1 MTELIVNIFVYGDGT
16 HVNSIGW
23 RVYKKVGSYEELTNF
38 LQSRV
43 HHDHRSAQHE
53 YLEKPVLW
61 RVFETM
67 DRLNP
72 FARALAARGI
82 VGENTFYC
90 VTPIVNGEVVPD
102 SGGERTRYCAT

>member
-43 HHDHRSAQHE
+43 HARPSERAT
-53 YLEKPVLW
+53 
-61 RVFETM
+61 RISGET
-67 DRLNP
+67 
-72 FARALAARGI
+72 
-82 VGENTFYC
+82 C
-90 VTPIVNGEVVPD
+90 SVT
-102 SGGERTRYCAT
+102 